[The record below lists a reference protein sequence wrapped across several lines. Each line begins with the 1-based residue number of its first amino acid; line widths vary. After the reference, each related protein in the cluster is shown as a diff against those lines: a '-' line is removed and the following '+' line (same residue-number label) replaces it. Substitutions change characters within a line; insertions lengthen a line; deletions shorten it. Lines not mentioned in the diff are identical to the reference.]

1 MLRWLAAFLLLSIIT
16 GCPEFPKI
24 GPSSVERG
32 WTYYEEY
39 YNSGDYQKI
48 KEAMNE
54 FRDVI
59 EDEPDNAEAFNGM
72 GWCYGIK
79 ENLASSIDDFDI
91 AMEKESTMID
101 PYAGLAF
108 VYSDNGQDT
117 EAVDA
122 ASNLIQKDSLYQFGH
137 IPSPYKITVDD
148 VRLVKAK
155 SHCNLGDFI
164 SALTEVKLINPA
176 FNCNVN
182 TPEGREE
189 LLKEIERLREII

>member
-1 MLRWLAAFLLLSIIT
+1 MIRWLTILLLLIIIT
-16 GCPEFPKI
+16 GCTEFPKI
-24 GPSSVERG
+24 GPSSVERA

-39 YNSGDYQKI
+39 YDSGNYNKI
-48 KEAMNE
+48 VEAMNE

-79 ENLASSIDDFDI
+79 ENLSSAVDDFDI
-91 AMEKESTMID
+91 ALELESTLID

-108 VYSDNGQDT
+108 VYSDNDQDSS
-117 EAVDA
+117 AVNA
-122 ASNLIQKDSLYQFGH
+122 ATNLVQKDSLYQFGH

-155 SHCNLGDFI
+155 SLCNLGDFI
-164 SALTEVKLINPA
+164 SALSEVKLINPN
-176 FNCNVN
+176 FNCNVY

-189 LLKEIERLREII
+189 LLKEIERLRGTI

>member
-1 MLRWLAAFLLLSIIT
+1 MKKWLTVFLLLFIIS
-16 GCPEFPKI
+16 GCSEFPKL
-24 GPSSVERG
+24 GPSSVERA

-39 YNSGDYQKI
+39 YDSGNYNKI

-79 ENLASSIDDFDI
+79 ENLSSSIDDFDI
-91 AMEKESTMID
+91 ALQKESTLID

-122 ASNLIQKDSLYQFGH
+122 AASLIQKDSLYQFGH

-155 SHCNLGDFI
+155 SLCNLGDFI
-164 SALTEVKLINPA
+164 SALTEVKLLNPG

-182 TPEGREE
+182 TAEGREK
-189 LLKEIERLREII
+189 LLKEIERLRGII